1 MSSTNGGH
9 SSLIVLSNLVY
20 AKRRDGNFYPGS
32 IGNKTNGT
40 YIVVFDDGTTEHVP
54 EEDLTWLG
62 FWGLAPCSWPKT
74 PVIQSTSSSGLE
86 FDGKVS
92 FVKADTDVRGHIPAS
107 LIMLKNNASNT
118 SFPAGRDQSSDLS
131 TRSHSCCGRQRFFL
145 TPRTSSGLQDIQEKQ
160 ARRPSVLMLNR
171 KVLSKELGQ
180 NNADSFAHFTPRK
193 EPANV
198 DLCLSSSFQSTL
210 TCIRNDGTDFENTL
224 TSTNLSRRAQTRN
237 PEVFERINFNCKSRE
252 IHEGKCPRP
261 YEDEKDELERERIEC
276 QARNGELSPRSDTAY
291 HQSWDWYETSYFNRS
306 ALTPPVTPSSLTAS
320 TSPELPPFDHE
331 APEMRMAREQWGD
344 DTKGTKVGPWKKRRK
359 DDLKKCRKVYG
370 VLNRHLWCTQCKW
383 KKACSRFKA

>member
-1 MSSTNGGH
+1 M
-9 SSLIVLSNLVY
+9 Y

-160 ARRPSVLMLNR
+160 ARRLVAHYITDYTCYVTLSWRIVSSCNLFLLKVFFIFILTYRPSVLMLNR

-198 DLCLSSSFQSTL
+198 
-210 TCIRNDGTDFENTL
+210 
-224 TSTNLSRRAQTRN
+224 
-237 PEVFERINFNCKSRE
+237 
-252 IHEGKCPRP
+252 GKFL
-261 YEDEKDELERERIEC
+261 YL
-276 QARNGELSPRSDTAY
+276 QL
-291 HQSWDWYETSYFNRS
+291 
-306 ALTPPVTPSSLTAS
+306 L
-320 TSPELPPFDHE
+320 
-331 APEMRMAREQWGD
+331 
-344 DTKGTKVGPWKKRRK
+344 
-359 DDLKKCRKVYG
+359 
-370 VLNRHLWCTQCKW
+370 
-383 KKACSRFKA
+383 